1 MQDYTLE
8 LKLISKTTDSDGIT
22 HLHYEMQ
29 ETTPERIIDSTAW
42 ALPLSEEAYA
52 LAIRNSGE

>member
-8 LKLISKTTDSDGIT
+8 LNLISKMTDSDGII

-29 ETTPERIIDSTAW
+29 ETTLERIIDSTAW
-42 ALPLSEEAYA
+42 ALPLSEEAYQV
-52 LAIRNSGE
+52 AIRNSEE